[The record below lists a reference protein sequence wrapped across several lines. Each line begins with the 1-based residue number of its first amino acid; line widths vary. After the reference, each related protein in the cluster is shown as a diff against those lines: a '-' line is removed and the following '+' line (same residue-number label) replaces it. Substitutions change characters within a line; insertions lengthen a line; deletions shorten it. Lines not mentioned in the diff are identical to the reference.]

1 MNYFVPEDEVR
12 VSPRQTELERLIQQ
26 QKLSSAAI
34 DAHVQG
40 SALILSDSPPPHP
53 SLLLIFFTRRSTPSF
68 LRSSP
73 QPPV

>member
-40 SALILSDSPPPHP
+40 SALILSDSSPPHP
-53 SLLLIFFTRRSTPSF
+53 SLLIFFTRRSTPPF

-73 QPPV
+73 QHPV